1 MYCSKC
7 GHKNIDGA
15 IFCEA
20 CGQKIEDET
29 LKEAEF
35 NVQQENPVVNQDY
48 EIGSNTIRYD
58 SIQSNSYEYLDRNEK
73 AYVKTTKKKKKH
85 LLIIGVLV
93 CLVSI
98 CGVAYYFLNSSD
110 TKNTIKYEEVKSEE
124 VKSEQSDL
132 VVKKDKDETVVD
144 KSLAFYDGVRTGNKK
159 KWEKSIHLLSDPKIR
174 DIGFSSLEKCGTS
187 LERYLEYVYLIVD
200 SETAEKFSEMS
211 YLVTKGT
218 GTIKG
223 TGDNFKWVRYSA
235 GEDEFAKEYME
246 IDIYDFFLIDDKG
259 NDIPVTNEPRLLILG
274 TDLKSITFEYVDNQD
289 AYYSGTYT
297 DDDVKEVTLALNKY
311 IINDSNQTYISRLGY
326 DLAEQDIYVVPF
338 LPTSIEIPL
347 VLKTVTITSE
357 SGEERILKSEDSKY
371 EVPIHDECNF
381 YDFNN
386 DLLNEKGNLAI
397 KIEKDIYDIINETK
411 DYSYVNEINKLFGEN
426 YFQQKA
432 ITNIE
437 NLLAMMQ
444 DDSFEDLGLSNILD
458 SIATLEQQGPVFKVK
473 QKDLFRKK

>member
-20 CGQKIEDET
+20 CGQRIEDES

-110 TKNTIKYEEVKSEE
+110 TKNTIKYEEVKSE
-124 VKSEQSDL
+124 QSDL

-159 KWEKSIHLLSDPKIR
+159 KWEKSINLLSDPKIR
-174 DIGFSSLEKCGTS
+174 DIGFSSLKKYGTF
-187 LERYLEYVYLIVD
+187 LERYIDYATLSVD
-200 SETAEKFSEMS
+200 SETAEKISEMS
-211 YLVTKGT
+211 YLVTEGT
-218 GTIKG
+218 GTIKD
-223 TGDNFKWVRYSA
+223 TGDNFKWVHYSA

-246 IDIYDFFLIDDKG
+246 IDIYDLFLTDDNG
-259 NDIPVTNEPRLLILG
+259 NEIPVTTEPRLLILG
-274 TDLKSITFEYVDNQD
+274 TDLKSITFEYVDNRD
-289 AYYSGTYT
+289 AFYGGTYT
-297 DDDVKEVTLALNKY
+297 DDDVKEVTVALNKY
-311 IINDSNQTYISRLGY
+311 LVDDLNKLYLQRLGY
-326 DLAEQDIYVVPF
+326 DLTEQDIYVVPF
-338 LPTSIEIPL
+338 LSTSIEIPL
-347 VLKTVTITSE
+347 VLKTVTITSI
-357 SGEERILKSEDSKY
+357 SGEKRILKSEDSKY
-371 EVPIHDECNF
+371 EVPIYDGCNF

-386 DLLNEKGNLAI
+386 DILNEKGNLAI
-397 KIEKDIYDIINETK
+397 KIAEDIYDIMNETK
-411 DYSYVNEINKLFGEN
+411 DYSYVNEINKLLGEN
-426 YFQQKA
+426 YFQQKE

-437 NLLAMMQ
+437 NLLAMMK

-458 SIATLEQQGPVFKVK
+458 SIATLEQKGPGFKVK